1 MGIVLTSLLPW
12 SASSGTG
19 LRPGPPHFSTDQDV
33 SSDEIVGDGYVILE
47 AISIFSIRLSF
58 SFASPY
64 FLLMHSGVMTS
75 LTMISNNFLSAIV
88 SRYVLQL
95 RGIWRQLTLV
105 YPALCESFF
114 LTLSLLLS
122 RPSRFF
128 FFSPRYIR
136 RDALSTS
143 FSFPFFFFLVAIVG
157 CTKSF
162 DVFFRIVMYTSLTC
176 LYQRRIWRYVNG
188 DCPHALKYAS
198 FKRSTGGRVLR
209 RKVYFCPRPER
220 ATLPAANT
228 APVGRPSTR

>member
-128 FFSPRYIR
+128 FFSQIY
-136 RDALSTS
+136 SEGCFVNFFFVS
-143 FSFPFFFFLVAIVG
+143 VFFFFGSDRRLHEILW
-157 CTKSF
+157 C
-162 DVFFRIVMYTSLTC
+162 FFPNR
-176 LYQRRIWRYVNG
+176 
-188 DCPHALKYAS
+188 D
-198 FKRSTGGRVLR
+198 
-209 RKVYFCPRPER
+209 VYFVNVFISEAYLKVCER
-220 ATLPAANT
+220 GL
-228 APVGRPSTR
+228 STCAQIC

>member
-128 FFSPRYIR
+128 FFSQIY
-136 RDALSTS
+136 SEGCFVNFFFVS
-143 FSFPFFFFLVAIVG
+143 VFFFLVAIVG

-198 FKRSTGGRVLR
+198 FKRSTEGRVLR